1 MYHSRMNLQFTIPG
15 LVLLTIMSCNPS
27 GDSKERH
34 KEFVVRAHDELLNKG
49 NLSFADEIFHADY
62 TFPGAGTKGPA
73 LIKEFV
79 GNTKK
84 AFPDL
89 QYELDQF
96 ISDGNMIS
104 WRRTSKATH
113 SGDIMGYKA
122 TGKPITWHEYI
133 VTQFTDDGKIAQEW
147 GASDLD
153 MILRNATGIE
163 GEYEYVLPL
172 KGHASVHNG
181 QFAFVAGPANGSQ
194 PLAGKA
200 GTYVIEGDKVKS
212 TFTYSTVVKDVGT
225 SFSWS
230 VKSWSGDTLTYVT
243 YNEKNEQTGEGRSV
257 RISQ

>member
-1 MYHSRMNLQFTIPG
+1 MYSQLTIPG
-15 LVLLTIMSCNPS
+15 LVLLIVTSCSPS
-27 GDSKERH
+27 DDTKERN
-34 KEFVVRAHDELLNKG
+34 KEFVVKAHDELLNKG

-62 TFPGAGTKGPA
+62 TFPGASTKGPA

-89 QYELDQF
+89 KYELDQF

-104 WRRTSKATH
+104 WRRTNKATH

-153 MILRNATGIE
+153 MILRNASGIE
-163 GEYEYVLPL
+163 GEYEYSPPL
-172 KGHASVHNG
+172 KGHASLHNG
-181 QFAFVAGPANGSQ
+181 QFTYVIGPANGSQ
-194 PLAGKA
+194 PLDGNA
-200 GTYVIEGDKVKS
+200 GTYVIDGDKVKC
-212 TFTYSTVVKDVGT
+212 TFTYSTDAKKVGT

-230 VKSWSGDTLTYVT
+230 VKSWSADTLTYVT
-243 YNEKNEQTGEGRSV
+243 YNEKNEQNGEGRTV